1 MDLTG
6 SSLSDVSLGSPQ
18 LRRAG
23 VSADPGAAPG
33 APAPN
38 PVATPTTIISKAGKE
53 RSVSPYGVRQ
63 HNHIH
68 TAVLHLK
75 TLLDVTFWL
84 IIYL

>member
-53 RSVSPYGVRQ
+53 R
-63 HNHIH
+63 
-68 TAVLHLK
+68 
-75 TLLDVTFWL
+75 
-84 IIYL
+84 